1 MLDIHDL
8 RRDFT
13 LKTLDEKQLP
23 DNPLE
28 AFEQWFKEAVEAQV
42 YEPSAMNLATVD
54 ALGRSS
60 LRVVLLKELKQ
71 GGFIFFSNY
80 DSRKGKQLAGNPHCA
95 LNFVW
100 HELERQVRIEGFA
113 EKLSPEDSD
122 NYFEVRPPKSKLGA
136 WTSPQS
142 EVIPGR
148 EYLEK
153 LYADFEKQFAG
164 KGVPRPENWG
174 GYLVRPSLIE
184 FWQGRSN
191 RLHDR
196 IQFRLENEMWTKERL
211 AP

>member
-54 ALGRSS
+54 ALGRPS

-122 NYFEVRPPKSKLGA
+122 NYFGVRPPKSKLGA

>member
-54 ALGRSS
+54 ALGRPS